1 MQLKRSMIGSVIT
14 LILATSANA
23 NEVIVDSSRL
33 VLAGKNFEQATESKS
48 YIVQIKGKTGVEQ
61 ARNLGELLPSN
72 QQVAVA
78 GNNYNANTPAM
89 VAYQLALESKQKA
102 IANEIGAIDI
112 NYSFKH
118 TFNGFS
124 AVLSPTQKAALESH
138 PDVVGVWEDKVQ
150 RVSTANTP
158 EFLGLTSGGGQHS
171 LGIKGED
178 VVVGII
184 DTGIWPENPSFSDDG
199 SYSDPSTLGWL
210 GACDSGLDETFN
222 CNNKLIGARY
232 FKDSFETVYD
242 IQYELGEVESPRD
255 AAGHGS
261 HTAGTAAGNEGV
273 ASSIN
278 INGYEADTGT
288 VSGMAPRARIAA
300 YKVCWND
307 AYKDPITGA
316 DEAGCFYGDTM
327 AAIDQAV
334 ADGVNVLNY
343 SIGGSLTDL
352 TVPPTA
358 AMLRAVD
365 AGVFVAVSAGNSGQD
380 GPETI
385 GTPAPWITSVAASTY
400 DGTSITQGIK
410 LSSRDPEEIMV
421 AAEGAITKPLSETG
435 AIIDNVVVAEPL
447 LACFDGGIATALD
460 NAAEIA
466 GNIALISRG
475 TCAFSEKVERAQLAG
490 ATAVIVY
497 STDDTPIVMGG
508 DGTFEIPGFMI
519 SKSNGE
525 SINTAITGGEVL
537 EVTMSPEIFSPTPVI
552 GNIMGDFSSLGPNT
566 ASYDIIKPDITAP
579 GVKILAAY
587 SENPVSSAAGDSFRY
602 LQGTSMSSP
611 HIAGI
616 AALFVES
623 NSTWSPAQIK
633 SAMMTNAYQ
642 DVMKPDGITP
652 ADPFNFGAGH
662 VDPVASLTPGLLYD
676 ANTADYLAFLCGIG
690 NEAFVASMG
699 VECDALTAAGFSLDP
714 SQLNLP
720 SIGIAELQASETITR
735 TVSNAS
741 NSASIYT
748 ATIEAPEGIDVQ
760 LQTFDA
766 SGAVNPSNTLDV
778 EVDGKASYALTFTK
792 TALSEND
799 VWKFGA
805 ITWTDSAG
813 HSVRSP
819 IAIKAIADTN
829 IEVPAIISAQ
839 LQRGRYSFPVKTNY
853 SGAISIDY
861 AGLVAP
867 FGSSGTVIQDLDG
880 TFDFNELGLGFHGF
894 LVPEGTKVAR
904 FSLRGGLVDAADANL
919 DIYFYHCVEWS
930 CSAVESAVSEDS
942 DEDII
947 LTNPAPANN
956 GDVGNLYIA
965 FVHGKDLKGAA
976 ETNYTMLGWVAD
988 QAEST
993 TRITSSR
1000 RAIEG
1005 RYNYTTISTSR
1016 LDAGVIYMG
1025 AITYYNADGEAEGTT
1040 VLELGN

>member
-23 NEVIVDSSRL
+23 NEVVVDRSKLLL
-33 VLAGKNFEQATESKS
+33 VGENSTPATESKS
-48 YIVQIKGKTGVEQ
+48 YIVQIKGQTGVEQ
-61 ARNLGELLPSN
+61 ARILGELLPSN

-89 VAYQLALESKQKA
+89 IAYQLALETKQNS
-102 IANEIGAIDI
+102 IANEVGSIDI

-118 TFNGFS
+118 TFNGFT
-124 AVLSPTQKAALESH
+124 AVLSPEQKKALEAN
-138 PDVVGVWEDKVQ
+138 PDVVGVWEDKIE

-158 EFLGLTSGGGQHS
+158 EFLGLTSEGGQHS

-178 VVVGII
+178 IVVGII

-199 SYSDPSTLGWL
+199 SYSDPSTIGWL
-210 GACDSGLDETFN
+210 GACDSGLDETFS

-261 HTAGTAAGNEGV
+261 HTAGTSAGNEGV
-273 ASSIN
+273 EGVVN
-278 INGYEADTGT
+278 INGYEADAGLI
-288 VSGMAPRARIAA
+288 SGMAPRARIAA

-307 AYKDPITGA
+307 AYQDPVTG
-316 DEAGCFYGDTM
+316 DNESGCFNGDTM

-334 ADGVNVLNY
+334 VDGVDVLNY

-352 TVPPTA
+352 TTPPTA
-358 AMLRAVD
+358 AMLRATE
-365 AGVFVAVSAGNSGQD
+365 AGVFVSVSAGNSGQD

-385 GTPAPWITSVAASTY
+385 GTPAPWVTSVAASTY
-400 DGTSITQGIK
+400 SGTALTQGIK
-410 LSSRDPEEIMV
+410 LSSRDPQETLV
-421 AAEGAITKPLSETG
+421 ASEGAITKPLSETG
-435 AIIDNVVVAEPL
+435 TIVGNVVVAEPL
-447 LACFDGGIATALD
+447 LGCFDGEFATEL
-460 NAAEIA
+460 NNSAEIA

-475 TCAFSEKVERAQLAG
+475 ACAFTQKVERAQLAG
-490 ATAVIVY
+490 AVAVIVY

-508 DGTFEIPGFMI
+508 DASYEIPGFMI

-525 SINTAITGGEVL
+525 SLNAAITGGEVL
-537 EVTMSPEIFSPTPVI
+537 EVTMSPDIFSPTPVI
-552 GNIMGDFSSLGPNT
+552 GNVMGDFSSLGPNS

-587 SENPVSSAAGDSFRY
+587 SENPVSSSAGDSYRY

-611 HIAGI
+611 HIAGV
-616 AALFVES
+616 AALFKES

-662 VDPVASLTPGLLYD
+662 IDPVASLTPGLLYD
-676 ANTADYLAFLCGIG
+676 ANFADYLAFLCGIG
-690 NEAFVASMG
+690 NESFVANMG
-699 VECDALTAAGFSLDP
+699 IECDALTAAGFSLDP

-720 SIGIAELQASETITR
+720 SIGIAELEASETITR

-741 NSASIYT
+741 NSASSYT

-766 SGAVNPSNTLDV
+766 NGMVNPNNTLDV

-792 TALSEND
+792 TDLSEND
-799 VWKFGA
+799 VWKFGS
-805 ITWTDSAG
+805 ITWTDNAG

-819 IAIKAIADTN
+819 IAIKTVAGLN

-839 LQRGRYSFPVKTNY
+839 MQRGRYSFPVKMNY
-853 SGAISIDY
+853 SGAVSIDY

-867 FGSSGTVIQDLDG
+867 FGSSDVVVQDTDG
-880 TFDFNELGLGFHGF
+880 TFAFNEAGLGFHTF

-904 FSLRGGLVDAADANL
+904 FSLRSGLIDAVDANL
-919 DIYFYHCVEWS
+919 DVYLYHCIDFS
-930 CSAVESAVSEDS
+930 CSAVETAASEGS

-947 LTNPAPANN
+947 LANPSPANDGDN
-956 GDVGNLYIA
+956 GDFYLA

-976 ETNYTMLGWVAD
+976 ETNYTMLGWIAD

-993 TRITSSR
+993 TRIMSSSR
-1000 RAIEG
+1000 AIAG

-1016 LDAGVIYMG
+1016 LDAGTIYMG
-1025 AITYYNADGEAEGTT
+1025 AVTYYNADGEAQGTT